1 MVNDAL
7 TATEGIIWLINVR
20 NDNKRWLR
28 VSEANEVSISRH
40 KWVALT
46 TFKQVQNLEKKS
58 EKIYT
63 QFYDYFRTR

>member
-1 MVNDAL
+1 MVNDAV
-7 TATEGIIWLINVR
+7 TATKGIIWLINVR

-46 TFKQVQNLEKKS
+46 TFKQV
-58 EKIYT
+58 
-63 QFYDYFRTR
+63 